1 MYSVSSNVSS
11 DFNAAA
17 NANARQI
24 LVRADVNGTTL
35 TGDNLIDLTVTEA
48 VNASDGLSM
57 GATISSKLTAKI
69 KMPETPLVLTGG
81 IICPEVTFVSED
93 VVDKWIPLGKFYI
106 TEAISNDDFNTTFT
120 ITAYD
125 GFCKTENPYKP
136 QIPMPNTAK
145 AILADIAAQCGFSIK
160 GAAESETSGLF
171 ELDEKGILT
180 YTDKPTVDENGVLRY
195 STPLK
200 ITGGG
205 ILTTASGGNYPYGEF
220 DALEVTQRQYIGY
233 LAGLLGCNARFNRDG
248 DLEFVWYKDHGYSIE
263 RKNQYMG
270 GFERLTESD
279 VTIHSIASGTS
290 DNMFASGS
298 GAGISFENPFM
309 TQDALDNIYDGIKD
323 LSYTPARI
331 KWRGNP
337 AVEAG
342 DIVTAEDHNGIARRI
357 YVMEQTIQI
366 NGGLYSE
373 IKCYGESEAAVQFS
387 TSSPVKKLQQTYTK
401 LQSAIA
407 EATRLLSGADNGTFE
422 ILDEDKN
429 GINDGWIIYSADRS
443 RFIKANKNGIGI
455 TTDGGASYKQ
465 AMTVDGINATAI
477 VTGEMSAQRI
487 SVGGDET
494 LGDVF
499 SVTLENG
506 HPVVTIGSSD
516 STIKQ
521 KQTNDAVSFV
531 DNQGNQVAKFSTTG
545 AEWDALQ
552 QMKYCGFVWTQAA
565 NKSVRFTKVGDN

>member
-1 MYSVSSNVSS
+1 MYSVSSN
-11 DFNAAA
+11 FNAAA

-24 LVRADVNGTTL
+24 LVRADVNGTLL

-81 IICPEVTFVSED
+81 IIRPEVAFYGVNEW
-93 VVDKWIPLGKFYI
+93 VPLGKFYI
-106 TEAISNDDFNTTFT
+106 TEAVSNDDFNTTFT

-125 GFCKTENPYKP
+125 GFCKTENTYKP
-136 QIPMPNTAK
+136 QITMPNTAQ
-145 AILADIAAQCGFSIK
+145 AILADIAAQCGFSIEGTEG
-160 GAAESETSGLF
+160 GASELLT
-171 ELDEKGILT
+171 LDENGILK
-180 YTDKPTVDENGVLRY
+180 YIDLPTVDANGVLRY

-205 ILTTASGGNYPYGEF
+205 ILTTSSGGNYPYGEF

-248 DLEFVWYKDHGYSIE
+248 NLEFVWYKDHGYNIE

-279 VTIHSIASGTS
+279 VAIHSIASGTS
-290 DNMFASGS
+290 DNMFTSGT

-309 TQDALDNIYDGIKD
+309 TQEVLDNIYDGIKD
-323 LSYTPARI
+323 ISYTPARI

-342 DIVTAEDHNGIARRI
+342 DIVTAEDHNGTARRV

-387 TSSPVKKLQQTYTK
+387 TSPQAKKLQQVYTK

-407 EATRLLSGADNGTFE
+407 EATRLLNGANGGIFE
-422 ILDEDKN
+422 ILDEDGD
-429 GINDGWIIYSADRS
+429 GINDGWIIHSADNL
-443 RFIKANKNGIGI
+443 RFIKANVNGVGI
-455 TTDGGASYKQ
+455 TQNGGATYEQ
-465 AMTVDGINATAI
+465 AITVDGINATAI
-477 VTGEMSAQRI
+477 RTGEMSAQRI
-487 SVGGDET
+487 SVGDET

-499 SVTLENG
+499 SVTLDEGG

-516 STIKQ
+516 SNIKQ

-531 DNQGNQVAKFSTTG
+531 DNQGAQVAKFSTTG
-545 AEWDALQ
+545 AEWADLQ
-552 QMKYCGFVWTQAA
+552 QMKYCGFVWT
-565 NKSVRFTKVGDN
+565 KSASSGNVRFTKVGDK